1 MRNLIA
7 FLQRFRIFLVFAIL
21 QILALSWYVTYLSFP
36 RNQFLTTNNNIAIKV
51 LEWEHDLTKHFNLS
65 KNNTDLQWENIYWRK
80 RQPQF
85 MYQLSRGK
93 VKIND
98 TIYQQQYAYIPAEV
112 INSSVNRRNNY
123 FTLNV
128 GSAQGIKRG
137 MGVFCQQGV
146 VGIIHYV
153 SQHYSLVKTVL
164 TKDINIDV
172 SIHMKKTDLPGLL
185 KWDGRDPRYGMITG
199 INNDLRIKKWSKVET
214 RGGSGIF
221 PKGLPVGKV
230 SFTEPIEGQALWKVE
245 IRFSADYRRLQR
257 VYIIKNL
264 HLAEQTALED
274 RIPEDDE

>member
-1 MRNLIA
+1 MRDLIA
-7 FLQRFRIFLVFAIL
+7 FLQRFRIFLVFAVL

-36 RNQFLTTNNNIAIKV
+36 RNQFLTTNNNIAIQV

-65 KNNTDLQWENIYWRK
+65 KNNTQLQWENTYWRK

-93 VKIND
+93 VKVND
-98 TIYQQQYAYIPAEV
+98 TLYKQQYTYIPAEI
-112 INSSVNRRNNY
+112 INSSVDRSNNY

-137 MGVFCQQGV
+137 MGVFCHEGV
-146 VGIIHYV
+146 VGVIHYA
-153 SQHYSLVKTVL
+153 SKHYSLVKTVL

-172 SIHMKKTDLPGLL
+172 SIHMKKSDLVGYL
-185 KWDGRDPRYGMITG
+185 KWDGRNPRYGTITG
-199 INNDLRIKKWSKVET
+199 INNDLHIKKWSTVVT

-230 SFTEPIEGQALWKVE
+230 SHTEAIEGQALWKVD
-245 IRFSADYRRLQR
+245 ILFSADYRSLQR
-257 VYIIKNL
+257 VYVIKNVL
-264 HLAEQTALED
+264 LAEQTALEA
-274 RIPEDDE
+274 RIPEDD

>member
-1 MRNLIA
+1 MRDLIA
-7 FLQRFRIFLVFAIL
+7 FLQRFRIFLVFAVL

-36 RNQFLTTNNNIAIKV
+36 RNQFLTTNNNIAIQV

-65 KNNTDLQWENIYWRK
+65 KNNTQLQWENTYWRK

-93 VKIND
+93 VKVND
-98 TIYQQQYAYIPAEV
+98 TLYKQQYTYIPAEI
-112 INSSVNRRNNY
+112 INSSVDRSNNY

-137 MGVFCQQGV
+137 MGVFCHEGV
-146 VGIIHYV
+146 VGVIHYA
-153 SQHYSLVKTVL
+153 SMHYSLVKTVL

-172 SIHMKKTDLPGLL
+172 SIHMKKSDLVGYL
-185 KWDGRDPRYGMITG
+185 KWDGRNPRYGTITG
-199 INNDLRIKKWSKVET
+199 INNDLHIKKWSTVVT

-230 SFTEPIEGQALWKVE
+230 SHTEAIEGQALWKVD
-245 IRFSADYRRLQR
+245 ILFSADYRSLQR
-257 VYIIKNL
+257 VYVIKNVL
-264 HLAEQTALED
+264 LAEQTALEA
-274 RIPEDDE
+274 RIPEDD